1 MSIVT
6 LKNKSKILHGPKNND
21 SPLGFRLNS
30 GARTTRYVGKESLVS
45 RSSNITNCECVSADL
60 TQPSV
65 VNNKEMIN
73 RKNKCF
79 EKGIINKHW
88 VKSVDEPENK
98 SQGSYINNLSNV
110 VTCATDN
117 NNPSIYENHII
128 CQPRRTNARSTYND
142 IIRKSL
148 YTKTLYQPMSSSMR
162 TIMFQRKCN
171 NPSPDQM
178 PIPGPINVAGGI
190 GGATRIGTGTGCS

>member
-65 VNNKEMIN
+65 INNREMIN

-79 EKGIINKHW
+79 EKGITNKHW

-128 CQPRRTNARSTYND
+128 CRPKQTNPIYT
-142 IIRKSL
+142 

-171 NPSPDQM
+171 NPSPAQM
-178 PIPGPINVAGGI
+178 PIPGPVNVAGGI

>member
-21 SPLGFRLNS
+21 SPIGFRLNS

-73 RKNKCF
+73 RKYKCF
-79 EKGIINKHW
+79 EKGITNKHW

-128 CQPRRTNARSTYND
+128 CRPKQTNPIYT
-142 IIRKSL
+142 

-171 NPSPDQM
+171 NPSPAQM
-178 PIPGPINVAGGI
+178 PIPGPVNVAGGI
-190 GGATRIGTGTGCS
+190 GGATRIGTGTSCV

>member
-6 LKNKSKILHGPKNND
+6 LKNKSNILHGPKNND
-21 SPLGFRLNS
+21 SLFGFRLNS

-73 RKNKCF
+73 RKYKCF
-79 EKGIINKHW
+79 EKGITNKHW

-128 CQPRRTNARSTYND
+128 CRPKQTNPIYT
-142 IIRKSL
+142 

-178 PIPGPINVAGGI
+178 PIPGPVNVAGGI

>member
-128 CQPRRTNARSTYND
+128 CRPKQTNPIYT
-142 IIRKSL
+142 

-178 PIPGPINVAGGI
+178 PIPGPVNVAGGI

>member
-6 LKNKSKILHGPKNND
+6 LKNKSNILHGPKNND
-21 SPLGFRLNS
+21 SSLGFRLNS

-65 VNNKEMIN
+65 VNNREMIN
-73 RKNKCF
+73 RKYKCF
-79 EKGIINKHW
+79 EKGITNKHW

-128 CQPRRTNARSTYND
+128 CRPKQTNPIYT
-142 IIRKSL
+142 

-171 NPSPDQM
+171 NPSPAQM
-178 PIPGPINVAGGI
+178 PIPGPVNVAGGI

>member
-21 SPLGFRLNS
+21 SPVGFRLNS

-79 EKGIINKHW
+79 EKGITNKHW

-128 CQPRRTNARSTYND
+128 CRPKQTNPIYT
-142 IIRKSL
+142 

-171 NPSPDQM
+171 NPSPAQM
-178 PIPGPINVAGGI
+178 PIPGPVNVAGGI